1 MDKIIVKISDDY
13 TKTPGVREE
22 IEGDFPGEE
31 FLEKIL
37 LPKFKQALAEKK
49 ILFIDFDN
57 TAGYPTSFL
66 EAAFGGLARHY
77 KEAAIVL
84 KNTEFKSN
92 DDPFLISDVIEYIN
106 EANTK

>member
-1 MDKIIVKISDDY
+1 MDKIIIKIAEDY

-37 LPKFKQALAEKK
+37 LPKFDEAITSKK
-49 ILFIDFDN
+49 RLFIDLDD
-57 TAGYPTSFL
+57 TAGYATSFL

-77 KEAAIVL
+77 KNHKIILENID
-84 KNTEFKSN
+84 FKSD
-92 DDPFLISDVIEYIN
+92 DDPFLVDDIQEYIK
-106 EANTK
+106 EANSK

>member
-1 MDKIIVKISDDY
+1 MDKIIIKIAEDY

-49 ILFIDFDN
+49 KLFIDLDG
-57 TAGYPTSFL
+57 TAGYATSFL
-66 EAAFGGLARHY
+66 EAAFGGLARKFKDH
-77 KEAAIVL
+77 KIVL
-84 KNTEFKSN
+84 DNIEFKSD
-92 DDPFLISDVIEYIN
+92 DDPFLIDDIKEYITD
-106 EANTK
+106 ANKE